1 LSEEFV
7 DENKLIRASARAAR
21 AKALLED
28 ELFNEAFSAYE
39 AEIMARWRETGTAQA
54 ETFKRERLWLAIN
67 LLGKIKQHLLSAI
80 ENGKVAKA
88 HLAQL
93 EGKRQTAA

>member
-1 LSEEFV
+1 
-7 DENKLIRASARAAR
+7 
-21 AKALLED
+21 
-28 ELFNEAFSAYE
+28 
-39 AEIMARWRETGTAQA
+39 
-54 ETFKRERLWLAIN
+54 